1 MIITIMMI
9 VKIIIYLK
17 RKKYNYRRTISKM
30 MIILIIFWFRILKIL
45 MRKILKQAKIK
56 GKKQTSKF
64 SKILMIYKRPH

>member
-45 MRKILKQAKIK
+45 MRKIYKQAKIK